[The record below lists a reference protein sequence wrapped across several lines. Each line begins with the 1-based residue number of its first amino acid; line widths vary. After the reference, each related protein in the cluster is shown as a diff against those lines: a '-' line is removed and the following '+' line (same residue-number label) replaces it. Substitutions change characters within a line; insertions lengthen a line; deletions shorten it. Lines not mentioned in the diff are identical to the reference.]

1 MPYMFHTC
9 AIHVPLN
16 KGVFVFYGWYLIQ
29 NPRHYAEGLIGSP
42 AWPNIQPRDRWIG
55 SFG

>member
-1 MPYMFHTC
+1 MFHTC